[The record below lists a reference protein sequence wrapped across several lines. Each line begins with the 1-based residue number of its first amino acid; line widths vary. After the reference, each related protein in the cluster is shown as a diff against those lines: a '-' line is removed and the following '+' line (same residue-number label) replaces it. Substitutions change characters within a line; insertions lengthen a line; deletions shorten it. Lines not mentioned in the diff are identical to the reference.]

1 MPTFR
6 PLPYP
11 TPMKSFTPHRL
22 ALVGAALLLFALLP
36 REAAAQYTCHAHAG
50 TTSAASSMNCLV
62 NGEALLTGIPDGN
75 IEVPAGFSSVYLLTR
90 TNGLII
96 EQIGPSPN
104 FLVNTVDVW
113 RIHALVFDP
122 NTLDLSGLEF
132 GITGAYDVQDLL
144 LQGGGSICASLDIS
158 GAPMKSVECS
168 TPCLA
173 MASTMTMDSTIIC
186 LQGGQASLTALPSSP
201 GFVPPGFTTTYLLTR
216 TNGLIIEQ
224 VSPMPT
230 FSVGTVDVWRIHQ
243 LVHDPATLDLG
254 LIQFGTTSAYD

>member
-1 MPTFR
+1 
-6 PLPYP
+6 
-11 TPMKSFTPHRL
+11 
-22 ALVGAALLLFALLP
+22 
-36 REAAAQYTCHAHAG
+36 
-50 TTSAASSMNCLV
+50 
-62 NGEALLTGIPDGN
+62 
-75 IEVPAGFSSVYLLTR
+75 
-90 TNGLII
+90 
-96 EQIGPSPN
+96 
-104 FLVNTVDVW
+104 
-113 RIHALVFDP
+113 
-122 NTLDLSGLEF
+122 F

-186 LQGGQASLTALPSSP
+186 LQGGHASLTALPSSP

-254 LIQFGTTSAYD
+254 LIQFGTTSAFDLQDLLLQGGGTLCASVDISGAFVKTGACEPDCTADAGVVSADQPDLCLTDGVAQINATAA